1 MLAFGP
7 NPARRAALAGTVLA
21 SLLACAALL
30 CASMTA
36 AEARSSIHGL
46 RMLQIDKELAKPM
59 PPTETLLG
67 SPGEMARLTYENA
80 VRAYNGRKVRTKAER
95 DYVLS
100 LRSKYVAAHRR
111 ENTPPS
117 EYNRPYT
124 GNLTI
129 ERVDDPAALLK
140 SGRCP
145 NSKNPIGCAGWAKD
159 LSWCRVYIV
168 SDAYIKKHSDRMKI
182 LGASY
187 ESILRHEMAHCN
199 GWPGDHSR

>member
-1 MLAFGP
+1 MREYCREF
-7 NPARRAALAGTVLA
+7 
-21 SLLACAALL
+21 
-30 CASMTA
+30 
-36 AEARSSIHGL
+36 
-46 RMLQIDKELAKPM
+46 DKELAKPT

-67 SPGEMARLTYENA
+67 SPVEMARLTYENA

-129 ERVDDPAALLK
+129 ERVDDPAALLE
-140 SGRCP
+140 SGHCP
-145 NSKNPIGCAGWAKD
+145 DSKNPIGCARWAKD